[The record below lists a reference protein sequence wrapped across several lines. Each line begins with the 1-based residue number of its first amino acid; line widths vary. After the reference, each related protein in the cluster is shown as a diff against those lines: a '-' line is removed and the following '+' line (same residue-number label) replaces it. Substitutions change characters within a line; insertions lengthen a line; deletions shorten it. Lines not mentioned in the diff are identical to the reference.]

1 MAYAGK
7 VVTGAALTLSRA
19 SRSSSNPVHGNVQI
33 DHVVAAWRTGA
44 KAWPSE
50 RRLFDANDP
59 LVLLAVH
66 GPTNNAK
73 GDNDASEFLPTTS
86 FRCYVARQIAIKTK
100 CELWMTQ
107 PERMTMSDVLSGC

>member
-1 MAYAGK
+1 M
-7 VVTGAALTLSRA
+7 
-19 SRSSSNPVHGNVQI
+19 QI

-50 RRLFDANDP
+50 RRLYANDP
-59 LVLLAVH
+59 LVLLAVD